1 LRDVTFVIYGASSDI
16 ISSVF
21 KEFEDSNFI
30 SLINRTEPEYKK
42 GKIINTNDSE
52 YLHNLQKTV
61 AEVNKSEILVYL
73 NAAVFQKDEL
83 FVSHD
88 DDDIEKMI
96 DVGITKN
103 LFITQVLLQEMLKR
117 RKGRIIH
124 LSSFRAFAPTNGT
137 VIYSAIKAFTNAFS
151 KGAGL
156 EYGRFDITSNILS
169 IGFAQSK
176 LLESL
181 EDEKLKLFKKS
192 ISKNKFLPPSEF
204 INSIRFLI
212 QSSYINSSIIDLEG
226 GIQYL
231 E

>member
-1 LRDVTFVIYGASSDI
+1 MNGCKFNAKGRVVKINIRIFGLIR
-16 ISSVF
+16 
-21 KEFEDSNFI
+21 
-30 SLINRTEPEYKK
+30 SL
-42 GKIINTNDSE
+42 KI
-52 YLHNLQKTV
+52 H
-61 AEVNKSEILVYL
+61 
-73 NAAVFQKDEL
+73 
-83 FVSHD
+83 
-88 DDDIEKMI
+88 
-96 DVGITKN
+96 
-103 LFITQVLLQEMLKR
+103 
-117 RKGRIIH
+117 KGRIIH